1 MNQGD
6 AKTART
12 DSMSDAGSS
21 SRRQGM
27 LAVNDLTYLLEPD
40 LSVAVNVTHK
50 NHFFQSNSYT
60 NSQRAVCILN
70 SGADYIDTRDSY
82 LQFDMSTVNEG
93 KGFFWCSR
101 VSCEHYQDHNYQY
114 SFW

>member
-6 AKTART
+6 AKSART
-12 DSMSDAGSS
+12 NSMSDAGSS

-50 NHFFQSNSYT
+50 NHFFQSTKYT

-70 SGADYIDTRDSY
+70 SGADYIDTRDSD
-82 LQFDMSTVNEG
+82 LQFDMSTAAN
-93 KGFFWCSR
+93 
-101 VSCEHYQDHNYQY
+101 
-114 SFW
+114 